1 MRRDC
6 NIILSHKIKLS
17 YIMNKFTYILFVFL
31 CLISCAQS
39 NNKKQVLKDRGC
51 DITKKNVTEK
61 TTFYDFFKKFAS
73 DSCFQRNHILFP
85 LKITYEGYDY
95 EETDSIL
102 HISKSD
108 WIYTNFNDSIIEGQK
123 IMLKVD
129 TMTHTVLLKGYD
141 SGIYMKYLFKK
152 DKSSWILFQI
162 DDYSN

>member
-31 CLISCAQS
+31 CLISCAQP

-51 DITKKNVTEK
+51 DITKKNVTGK

-73 DSCFQRNHILFP
+73 DSCFQ
-85 LKITYEGYDY
+85 
-95 EETDSIL
+95 ETDSIV

-129 TMTHTVLLKGYD
+129 TMTHTIILKGYD

>member
-1 MRRDC
+1 
-6 NIILSHKIKLS
+6 
-17 YIMNKFTYILFVFL
+17 MNKFTYILFVFL
-31 CLISCAQS
+31 CLISCAQP

-73 DSCFQRNHILFP
+73 DSCLQRNHILFP

-129 TMTHTVLLKGYD
+129 TMTHTVLLKGYE

>member
-1 MRRDC
+1 
-6 NIILSHKIKLS
+6 
-17 YIMNKFTYILFVFL
+17 MNKFTYILFVFL
-31 CLISCAQS
+31 CLISCAQPY
-39 NNKKQVLKDRGC
+39 NKKQVLKDRGC
-51 DITKKNVTEK
+51 DITKKNVTGK

-123 IMLKVD
+123 IMIKFD
-129 TMTHTVLLKGYD
+129 RMTHAVILKGYD

>member
-31 CLISCAQS
+31 CLISCAQP

-85 LKITYEGYDY
+85 LKITYEGY

-129 TMTHTVLLKGYD
+129 TMTHTIILKGYD
-141 SGIYMKYLFKK
+141 SGIYMKYLFKE

>member
-1 MRRDC
+1 
-6 NIILSHKIKLS
+6 
-17 YIMNKFTYILFVFL
+17 MNKFAYILFVFF
-31 CLISCAQS
+31 CLISCAQP

-51 DITKKNVTEK
+51 DITKKNVAEK

-73 DSCFQRNHILFP
+73 DSCFQQKHILFP

-129 TMTHTVLLKGYD
+129 TMTHTVILKGYD
-141 SGIYMKYLFKK
+141 SGIYIKYFQQVFQHMEHIQAK
-152 DKSSWILFQI
+152 DIMRYQHYLKF
-162 DDYSN
+162 

>member
-1 MRRDC
+1 
-6 NIILSHKIKLS
+6 
-17 YIMNKFTYILFVFL
+17 MNKFTYILFVFL
-31 CLISCAQS
+31 CLISCAQP

-152 DKSSWILFQI
+152 HKSSWILFQI

>member
-31 CLISCAQS
+31 CLISCAQPY
-39 NNKKQVLKDRGC
+39 NKKQVLKDRGC

-129 TMTHTVLLKGYD
+129 TMTHAVILKGYD

>member
-1 MRRDC
+1 
-6 NIILSHKIKLS
+6 
-17 YIMNKFTYILFVFL
+17 MNQFTYILFVFL
-31 CLISCAQS
+31 CLISCAQP

-129 TMTHTVLLKGYD
+129 TMMHAVILKGYD

>member
-1 MRRDC
+1 M
-6 NIILSHKIKLS
+6 
-17 YIMNKFTYILFVFL
+17 T
-31 CLISCAQS
+31 
-39 NNKKQVLKDRGC
+39 G
-51 DITKKNVTEK
+51 K

-73 DSCFQRNHILFP
+73 DSCFQRKHILFP

-129 TMTHTVLLKGYD
+129 TMTHTIILKGYD

>member
-1 MRRDC
+1 
-6 NIILSHKIKLS
+6 
-17 YIMNKFTYILFVFL
+17 MNKFTYILFVFL
-31 CLISCAQS
+31 CLISCAQP

-129 TMTHTVLLKGYD
+129 TMMHAVILKGYD

>member
-1 MRRDC
+1 
-6 NIILSHKIKLS
+6 
-17 YIMNKFTYILFVFL
+17 MNKFTYILFVFL
-31 CLISCAQS
+31 CLISCAQP

-129 TMTHTVLLKGYD
+129 TMTYAVILKGYD

>member
-31 CLISCAQS
+31 CLISCAQPY
-39 NNKKQVLKDRGC
+39 NKKQVLKDRGC
-51 DITKKNVTEK
+51 DITKKNVTGK

-129 TMTHTVLLKGYD
+129 TMTHAVILKGYD
-141 SGIYMKYLFKK
+141 SGIYMIYLFKK

>member
-1 MRRDC
+1 
-6 NIILSHKIKLS
+6 
-17 YIMNKFTYILFVFL
+17 MNQFTYILFVFL
-31 CLISCAQS
+31 CLISCAQP

-73 DSCFQRNHILFP
+73 DSCFQRKHILFP

-129 TMTHTVLLKGYD
+129 TMMHAVILKGYD

>member
-31 CLISCAQS
+31 CLISCAQP

-129 TMTHTVLLKGYD
+129 TMTYAVILKGYD